1 LSAIHGSASRNDY
14 GATGWPARQFLV
26 YTFDDYDAVIIVEF
40 ESDMH
45 ALSVMLA
52 DVAGRCGWSGW
63 GDESDGAI
71 SYGRCGCR
79 HESRAID
86 RVSGAIDLSAANIAI
101 RL

>member
-1 LSAIHGSASRNDY
+1 MSAIQGSASRNDY

-52 DVAGRCGWSGW
+52 DVAGQV
-63 GDESDGAI
+63 GATKVTALFPMEDAVAAMKVAQSI
-71 SYGRCGCR
+71 EY
-79 HESRAID
+79 RAP
-86 RVSGAIDLSAANIAI
+86 ST
-101 RL
+101 